1 VLDGVSLSNRESI
14 GQQLAVPFLSIHDNG
29 LHPGNV
35 GAAAFDGEGTPTS
48 PLALLEGGVLRSFL
62 HSEATSRAF
71 GVAPTGHAGLGAKVS
86 VGPDWFEITATPGSG
101 GGQAGLDRF
110 NAGEPI
116 VWIDSLSA
124 LHAGVKASQGSF
136 SLPFDGWLVRG
147 GEARSIEA
155 ATVAGDIR
163 SLLKA
168 IVGFEGEAK
177 VTPDGLCPLVWVE
190 GLSITGEA

>member
-1 VLDGVSLSNRESI
+1 MKELNREIAPISLTLKTF
-14 GQQLAVPFLSIHDNG
+14 GDNDFLALGELTQFLNQLANVHCSASCAGIGSAQIQGHQAIAATAAGGDQLDALG
-29 LHPGNV
+29 PG
-35 GAAAFDGEGTPTS
+35 G
-48 PLALLEGGVLRSFL
+48 
-62 HSEATSRAF
+62 
-71 GVAPTGHAGLGAKVS
+71 
-86 VGPDWFEITATPGSG
+86 
-101 GGQAGLDRF
+101 
-110 NAGEPI
+110 
-116 VWIDSLSA
+116 
-124 LHAGVKASQGSF
+124 QGSF

-163 SLLKA
+163 QVLKA